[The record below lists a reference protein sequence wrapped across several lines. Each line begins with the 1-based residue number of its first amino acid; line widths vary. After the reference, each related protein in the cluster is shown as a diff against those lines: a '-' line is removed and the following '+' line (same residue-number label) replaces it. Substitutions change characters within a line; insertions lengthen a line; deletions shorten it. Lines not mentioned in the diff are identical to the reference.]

1 MIKKL
6 FEENINEFT
15 IDYDGDLFSAQ
26 IGKVDDSEVFTF
38 KIKGEKSFFD
48 IKTFGP
54 LSYEYEEKDV
64 EKLRK
69 IYNDIMQKHGKK
81 IIQILSKMEKELEK
95 ELENLR
101 NDLKK
106 L

>member
-6 FEENINEFT
+6 LENINEFS

-26 IGKVDDSEVFTF
+26 IGKVDDSQIFTF
-38 KIKGEKSFFD
+38 KINGEKSFFD
-48 IKTFGP
+48 VKTFGP
-54 LSYEYEEKDV
+54 LSYEYDEKDV

-69 IYNDIMQKHGKK
+69 NYNKIMKKHGKK
-81 IIQILSKMEKELEK
+81 LIQIFSKFEKELEE
-95 ELENLR
+95 ELDNLR